1 MVGMAGAEG
10 GGATLTAATGTLL
23 AATFSSAI
31 PSAIA
36 GSGGNV
42 GTGGSAAK
50 GAKVGQGVGV
60 GQGAGDGGEVGV
72 TSSAR
77 ALAISRRA
85 TMSQATTRLVKLK
98 AMTVAL
104 NPLPIL
110 LVWRF

>member
-1 MVGMAGAEG
+1 MVGH
-10 GGATLTAATGTLL
+10 
-23 AATFSSAI
+23 
-31 PSAIA
+31 
-36 GSGGNV
+36 
-42 GTGGSAAK
+42 
-50 GAKVGQGVGV
+50 GVGV
-60 GQGAGDGGEVGV
+60 GQGVGDGGEVGV

-85 TMSQATTRLVKLK
+85 TMSHATTRLVKLK